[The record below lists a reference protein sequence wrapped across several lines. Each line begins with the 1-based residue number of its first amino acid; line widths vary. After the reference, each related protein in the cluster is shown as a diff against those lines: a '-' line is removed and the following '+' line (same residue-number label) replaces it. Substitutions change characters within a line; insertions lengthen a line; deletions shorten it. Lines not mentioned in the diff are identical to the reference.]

1 MKHLLIMLVA
11 LGLAVGLVACR
22 TGDRNG
28 TLGNDA
34 QDGMVDRNGS
44 EDGVIGDDAAR
55 DALRRAEEDYR
66 DAREDERVAERE
78 SGENT
83 NGNNTNGNNTNGN
96 STNGSNTNGST
107 EPDGNVAGGSDGAP
121 ADSPE
126 SGIDGGTGTVRNG
139 LNRFVG
145 RNGGR
150 MPRDP
155 DGRTGAVKTP
165 ANAVREPLA

>member
-83 NGNNTNGNNTNGN
+83 NGNNTNGN
-96 STNGSNTNGST
+96 STNGSNTNGNT
-107 EPDGNVAGGSDGAP
+107 ETDGNIAGGSDGAP

-126 SGIDGGTGTVRNG
+126 SGIDGGNGTVRNG

-145 RNGGR
+145 RNGGK

-155 DGRTGAVKTP
+155 DGRTGSARTP